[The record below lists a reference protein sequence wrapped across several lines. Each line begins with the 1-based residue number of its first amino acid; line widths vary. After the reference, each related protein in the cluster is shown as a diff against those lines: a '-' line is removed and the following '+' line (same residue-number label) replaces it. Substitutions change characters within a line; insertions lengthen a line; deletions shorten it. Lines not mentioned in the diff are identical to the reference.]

1 MKKYIAIWVFL
12 LACQAGYCQKYNV
25 DQLFSEF
32 ANIENSDNV
41 NLGQLT
47 MAFAGMFTETMGVN
61 GIEVYALDKCSNDVK
76 EKLKNA
82 IRNLKDSRYETVVTS
97 NEKDGRTKVLMKMK
111 DDVILELIVLTTG
124 KTTALVRIK
133 GKINPSDIERVTK
146 KHGKSGC

>member
-1 MKKYIAIWVFL
+1 MKKCITLWIL
-12 LACQAGYCQKYNV
+12 LIACQAGYSQKYNV
-25 DQLFSEF
+25 DQLFKEF

-41 NLGQLT
+41 NLGLIT

-61 GIEVYALDKCSNDVK
+61 GLEVYTLDKCSHDVK
-76 EKLKNA
+76 EKLKDA

-97 NEKDGRTKVLMKMK
+97 NENGGRTKVLMKMK

-124 KTTALVRIK
+124 KTNALVRIK
-133 GKINPSDIERVTK
+133 GKMNRSDIEQLTK